1 MTTDKP
7 VVDSPAPQGSDA
19 PGNTVPPQTKMR
31 DCETP
36 CGGFTETLNYGSGSD
51 ALTFPCPNTIDG
63 PGEEDGPWAKGWADR
78 IGNDPLFE
86 RVLAAEQRRQTVQA
100 EAMVNLAVGV
110 VAMKMTTH
118 SIKYVRDTKGLPDK
132 FRITITPQD
141 ITYFQNDYTVEQVQN
156 KDGSFTILV
165 TRK

>member
-7 VVDSPAPQGSDA
+7 DTANPAPQGNDA

-51 ALTFPCPNTIDG
+51 ACTDTVPVGNLAV
-63 PGEEDGPWAKGWADR
+63 GEAYANM
-78 IGNDPLFE
+78 I
-86 RVLAAEQRRQTVQA
+86 AAEQRRQTVQA

-141 ITYFQNDYTVEQVQN
+141 IAYFQNDYTVEQVQN

-165 TRK
+165 TRKEV